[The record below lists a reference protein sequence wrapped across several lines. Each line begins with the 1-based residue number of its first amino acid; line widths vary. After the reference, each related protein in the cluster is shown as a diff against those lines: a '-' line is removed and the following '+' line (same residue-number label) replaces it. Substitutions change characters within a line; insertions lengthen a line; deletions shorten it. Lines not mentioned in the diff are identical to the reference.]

1 MKILPEFKGRV
12 TKGSKSGFR
21 FIRVSVGSLYQYNC
35 RNGDSIRYVVFC
47 FCLPISYLVVHLF
60 QWIISHLNHY
70 CTLIQPSPYTGN
82 GISLVTLIY
91 KNPIA
96 NPLLSPSLTP
106 LLLIHSRIQLLF
118 LLLHQGALDHS
129 NLSHCLTEII

>member
-1 MKILPEFKGRV
+1 MKILSEFKGRV

-60 QWIISHLNHY
+60 QWIISHHNHY

-96 NPLLSPSLTP
+96 NPLL
-106 LLLIHSRIQLLF
+106 LIHSRIQLLL

-129 NLSHCLTEII
+129 NLSH